1 MAVRHQVQNLQRR
14 GNIFYWRPRLPARM
28 SEHIGA
34 RHLAFS
40 LKQSDHRQAG
50 RMARKLN
57 LMLFEIAENPRSA
70 LMSKEALER
79 LFQSEIARM
88 NDHMENLQFAG
99 QRTPTGFHQIDNLA
113 ADLEVGWAYR
123 LLEKFGTR
131 RVLFEEESCQGW
143 RFLAQS
149 KVPQSLHHGI
159 AISYRAERLDAE
171 SSRFADEMRALMQ
184 EHGLSY
190 SILNFEK
197 AKAEYFKARADVLL
211 DTDDRYLIDYP
222 DEQAEPDPV
231 RPEPIVSV
239 VNVEPVPDIIPQPQ
253 PQPQPENPVHVSASD
268 MLGLTGEDLPVKQ
281 FMKQCDLLI
290 ANNRENWNEGT
301 AKDVK
306 TVVRIFCGIL
316 DEHNVLTSSGINQ
329 THLAALRQH
338 FNNILARWGSSS
350 RYVAMT
356 TVQLREATEREVI
369 RAQKLNLPAPKVGLS
384 SGTIRRHLGN
394 LEQFLNHL
402 VASGFML
409 RAFTFKGIKP
419 KKRSLASVRALTAK
433 PGPEQVEPIFQIP
446 VFTGCAGPMSQ
457 EMREFGQAVYHSSL
471 YYVPMLYAYLG
482 ARRAEFTGLMVDEVV
497 YAKDEGIWS
506 IKIQENE
513 LRGLK
518 NLQSVRDLPV
528 PDELIRLGFID
539 YAKRLK
545 ELGHRYLFPELVA
558 PRRKN
563 DTGDRFYKSFV
574 PLLKAETGLGDQLW
588 GSAIHALRHGF
599 SNTLKQKGIEMS
611 IMEDITGHLGR
622 TEGETRYTNIASL
635 TVMKKAISVYPVIT
649 VHLQPQPLRLLPYV
663 EAKEPAPWFKREKEK
678 PRRRMRS

>member
-1 MAVRHQVQNLQRR
+1 
-14 GNIFYWRPRLPARM
+14 M

-253 PQPQPENPVHVSASD
+253 PQPEPQTQPQTQPVVENPVHVSASD

>member
-1 MAVRHQVQNLQRR
+1 
-14 GNIFYWRPRLPARM
+14 
-28 SEHIGA
+28 
-34 RHLAFS
+34 
-40 LKQSDHRQAG
+40 
-50 RMARKLN
+50 MARKLN
-57 LMLFEIAENPRSA
+57 LLLYEIAENPRSV
-70 LMSKEALER
+70 LMSKEALEG

-99 QRTPTGFHQIDNLA
+99 QRTPTGFHQIDNLT
-113 ADLEVGWAYR
+113 ADLEAGWAYR

-131 RVLFEEESCQGW
+131 RILFEEESCQGL
-143 RFLAQS
+143 RFLKQS
-149 KVPQSLHHGI
+149 NVPQSLHQGI
-159 AISYRAERLDAE
+159 VATYRGEREDAE
-171 SSRFADEMRALMQ
+171 APRFGNEMRALME
-184 EHGLSY
+184 EHGLPY
-190 SILNFEK
+190 SILNLEK

-211 DTDDRYLIDYP
+211 NTDDRYLIDYP
-222 DEQAEPDPV
+222 DEQAEPDPA
-231 RPEPIVSV
+231 RPAPIVSV

-253 PQPQPENPVHVSASD
+253 PQPQPQPVVENPVPVSASD
-268 MLGLTGEDLPVKQ
+268 MLGLTGQDLPVKQ

-290 ANNRENWNEGT
+290 ANNRENWNEDT

-316 DEHNVLTSSGINQ
+316 DEHNVLTSSAVNQ
-329 THLAALRQH
+329 THLAALRQY
-338 FNNILARWGSSS
+338 FNNILVRWGSSS

-433 PGPEQVEPIFQIP
+433 PGPEQVEPIFQLP
-446 VFTGCAGPMSQ
+446 VFTGCAGPMPQ
-457 EMREFGQAVYHSSL
+457 EMREFGQTVYHSSL
-471 YYVPMLYAYLG
+471 YYVPMLFAYLG
-482 ARRAEFTGLMVDEVV
+482 ARRAEFTGLMVDDVV
-497 YAKDEGIWS
+497 YAGDEGIWS
-506 IKIQENE
+506 IKIRKNE

-518 NLQSVRDLPV
+518 NLQSVRDLPL

-545 ELGHRYLFPELVA
+545 ELGHRCLFPELVA

-588 GSAIHALRHGF
+588 SRAIHALRHGF

-622 TEGETRYTNIASL
+622 TEGETRYTDIASL
-635 TVMKKAISVYPVIT
+635 TVMKKAIDVYPAIT
-649 VHLQPQPLRLLPYV
+649 GHLQPQPLCLLPYV
-663 EAKEPAPWFKREKEK
+663 EAKEPAPWFTTRK
-678 PRRRMRS
+678 PRKRVRS